1 MFGLVDRERG
11 LACTT
16 SNTSGSYHS
25 INHSQIIIS
34 TIFVMKNNF
43 KNDAVKDVLNS
54 FLKITTVS
62 KLLFYLFDTF

>member
-34 TIFVMKNNF
+34 TIFMKNNF

-54 FLKITTVS
+54 FLKIITVS

>member
-1 MFGLVDRERG
+1 MFGLVDRKRG
-11 LACTT
+11 FLHCTT
-16 SNTSGSYHS
+16 SNTNGSYHS

-34 TIFVMKNNF
+34 TVSMKNNF

-54 FLKITTVS
+54 FLKIIPIS